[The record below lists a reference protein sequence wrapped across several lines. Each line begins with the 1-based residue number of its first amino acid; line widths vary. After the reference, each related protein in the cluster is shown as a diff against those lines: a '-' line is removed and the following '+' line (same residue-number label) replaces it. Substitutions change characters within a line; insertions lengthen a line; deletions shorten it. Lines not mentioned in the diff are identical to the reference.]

1 MKHMKTKGLAAAVL
15 ICLLILGGC
24 GKKTKVFDMD
34 GAQTLTVTSV
44 SGQKT
49 EAKDR
54 ETAEKI
60 MGRIGALE
68 FERDKSAANV
78 NGFGPIVT
86 WYGADG
92 GVIDAVSVMDAE
104 TIMYDG
110 YFWTAKGGN
119 IDTESI
125 NAVISP

>member
-86 WYGADG
+86 WYGAD
-92 GVIDAVSVMDAE
+92 
-104 TIMYDG
+104 
-110 YFWTAKGGN
+110 
-119 IDTESI
+119 
-125 NAVISP
+125 